1 MNVSS
6 IVIQARN
13 EFIEGLVDEV
23 KKCDFCDYHFHDV
36 SIGKIIVTVEG
47 EGVEQEMA
55 NVRKIEALDHVISAE
70 MMMAYSEDELD
81 QERDKLVTSSI
92 VPDVLN
98 NEDLKA
104 EDITYHGDLKKKL

>member
-6 IVIQARN
+6 IVVQARN
-13 EFIEGLVDEV
+13 EFIEGLVEKI
-23 KKCDFCDYHFHDV
+23 KKCDFCDYHFHDA

-47 EGVEQEMA
+47 EGIEQEMA

-81 QERDKLVTSSI
+81 LEREKLGKSDV
-92 VPDVLN
+92 VPDVLKDDN
-98 NEDLKA
+98 LKA